1 MTRSYLHTPALHVLT
16 RAELADIELA
26 PSEVIQIVEEAYLSY
41 ANGQSGCPT
50 KLILPLPND
59 RDSLSYSMLGYDG
72 GTEMLAFKTS
82 YRQGNTNYEKYY
94 PTISLYDDTT
104 GMPFAFMDG
113 LKVGGYRTPASTA
126 IIAKYCGKDGARSAL
141 MIGSGRS
148 GVNTLPYLLTAMPQL
163 ETLRLFGTHPE
174 GIELSIATFKRYF
187 PDREVELVSD
197 VPEAV
202 AMSDIVVAA
211 SGRAAHP
218 RVQTKWLAPGGL
230 LISVASKGV
239 EDGALGEA
247 DYKIATNKSQMFE
260 KHRRLAS
267 PDGILDVDA
276 ELPDIIAGRQ
286 SGRRSQEDKVFAFN
300 SGMVITDIPIA
311 HAFATLAIAAGRG
324 RRIELWS

>member
-1 MTRSYLHTPALHVLT
+1 MTKSYLHTPAFHVLS
-16 RAELADIELA
+16 RAELADIELE
-26 PSEVIQIVEEAYLSY
+26 PSEVIQIVEEAFLSY

-50 KLILPLPND
+50 KLMLPLPNE

-72 GTEMLAFKTS
+72 GSEMLAFKTS

-104 GMPFAFMDG
+104 GMPFAFMDC
-113 LKVGGYRTPASTA
+113 LKVGGHRTPASTA
-126 IIAKYCGKDGARSAL
+126 IIAKYCGKEDARSAL

-174 GIELSIATFKRYF
+174 GIALSLSTFNKYF
-187 PDREVELVSD
+187 PDRQVELVDD

-202 AMSDIVVAA
+202 AASDIVVAA

-218 RVQTKWLAPGGL
+218 RVQTQWMSPGGL

-247 DYKIATNKSQMFE
+247 DYTIATNKSQMFD
-260 KHRRLAS
+260 KHRRLAGQN
-267 PDGILDVDA
+267 GILDVDA
-276 ELPDIIAGRQ
+276 ELPEIVAGRK
-286 SGRRSQEDKVFAFN
+286 SGRRRQEDKVFAFN
-300 SGMVITDIPIA
+300 SGMVITDIPVA
-311 HAFATLAIAAGRG
+311 HAFATRAIAAGRG